1 MICKEVLT
9 MKRVIQII
17 IILWLAGLL
26 VQPAIAGDFGQTPQP
41 MIITLSS
48 FIAEPAD
55 GSVFLFWETSPEID
69 NVGFNI
75 YRSEQKNGEYT
86 VLNDNIIIAEGS
98 PTEGMLYE
106 FIDDTVQNRKT
117 YYYKLEDFDIYGV
130 STFHGPVNA
139 TPRMIY
145 GIER

>member
-1 MICKEVLT
+1 MKKYKMEMMRTCLVIVGVLA
-9 MKRVIQII
+9 
-17 IILWLAGLL
+17 ILMNAN
-26 VQPAIAGDFGQTPQP
+26 IAAALT
-41 MIITLSS
+41 S
-48 FIAEPAD
+48 FIVEPAD
-55 GSVFLFWETSPEID
+55 GSVFLFWETSSEID

-86 VLNDNIIIAEGS
+86 LLNDDMIIAEGS

-106 FIDDTVQNRKT
+106 FIDDTVQNRKI

-139 TPRMIY
+139 TSRMIY

>member
-1 MICKEVLT
+1 MKKYKMEMMRTCLVIVGVLA
-9 MKRVIQII
+9 
-17 IILWLAGLL
+17 ILMNAN
-26 VQPAIAGDFGQTPQP
+26 IAAALT
-41 MIITLSS
+41 S

-55 GSVFLFWETSPEID
+55 GSVFLFWETSSEID

-86 VLNDNIIIAEGS
+86 LLNDDMIIAEGS

-106 FIDDTVQNRKT
+106 FIDDTVQNRKI

>member
-1 MICKEVLT
+1 MKKYKMEMMRTCLVIVGVLA
-9 MKRVIQII
+9 
-17 IILWLAGLL
+17 ILMNAN
-26 VQPAIAGDFGQTPQP
+26 IAAALT
-41 MIITLSS
+41 S

-55 GSVFLFWETSPEID
+55 GSIFLFWETSAEID
-69 NVGFNI
+69 NVGFNV

-86 VLNDNIIIAEGS
+86 LLNDDMIIAEGS

-106 FIDDTVQNRKT
+106 FIDDTVQNRKI

-130 STFHGPVNA
+130 GTFHGPINA

>member
-1 MICKEVLT
+1 MKKYKMEMMRTCLVIVGVLA
-9 MKRVIQII
+9 
-17 IILWLAGLL
+17 ILMNAN
-26 VQPAIAGDFGQTPQP
+26 IAAALT
-41 MIITLSS
+41 S

-55 GSVFLFWETSPEID
+55 GSIFLFWETSAEID
-69 NVGFNI
+69 NVGFNV
-75 YRSEQKNGEYT
+75 YRSEQKNGAYT
-86 VLNDNIIIAEGS
+86 LLNDDMIIAEGS
-98 PTEGMLYE
+98 STEGMLYE

-130 STFHGPVNA
+130 STFHGPVGA

>member
-1 MICKEVLT
+1 MIIKEVFT
-9 MKRVIQII
+9 MKKFITIPL
-17 IILWLAGLL
+17 ILVAALLL
-26 VQPAIAGDFGQTPQP
+26 VQPVKAEELNQMEEQT
-41 MIITLSS
+41 IITLSS

-55 GSVFLFWETSPEID
+55 GSVFLFWETSSEID

-86 VLNDNIIIAEGS
+86 LLNDDMIIAEGS

>member
-1 MICKEVLT
+1 MKKYKMEMMRTCLVIVGVLA
-9 MKRVIQII
+9 
-17 IILWLAGLL
+17 ILMNAN
-26 VQPAIAGDFGQTPQP
+26 IAAALT
-41 MIITLSS
+41 S
-48 FIAEPAD
+48 FIVEPAD
-55 GSVFLFWETSPEID
+55 GSVFLFWETSSEID

-86 VLNDNIIIAEGS
+86 LLNDDMIIAEGS

-106 FIDDTVQNRKT
+106 FIDDTVQNRKI

>member
-1 MICKEVLT
+1 MIFEEVLT
-9 MKRVIQII
+9 VKRAIQII
-17 IILWLAGLL
+17 LILVLAGLL
-26 VQPAIAGDFGQTPQP
+26 AQPVRAGGFEQTPEP
-41 MIITLSS
+41 MIITLLS

-55 GSVFLFWETSPEID
+55 GSIFLFWETSSEID
-69 NVGFNI
+69 NVGFNV
-75 YRSEQKNGEYT
+75 YRSEQKNGAYT
-86 VLNDNIIIAEGS
+86 LLNDDMIIAEGS
-98 PTEGMLYE
+98 STEGMLYE

-130 STFHGPVNA
+130 STFHGPVGA